1 MITRPAFLCS
11 VEVIKDRQLRAD
23 DFLICRQRATK
34 TEEINRRRLD
44 LFEKRHT
51 KVDDPLMEK

>member
-23 DFLICRQRATK
+23 DFLICQQRATK

-51 KVDDPLMEK
+51 KIDDPLMEK